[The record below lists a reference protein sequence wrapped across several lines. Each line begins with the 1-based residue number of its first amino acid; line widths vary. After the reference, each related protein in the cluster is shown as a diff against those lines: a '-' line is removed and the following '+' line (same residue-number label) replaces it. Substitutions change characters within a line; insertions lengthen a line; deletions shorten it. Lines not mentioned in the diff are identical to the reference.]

1 MAVAR
6 HNTRAKRHSTRAH
19 KTGKASSTMANSL
32 TGHLRLSGQ
41 LLDSN
46 NEALARPAPVPK
58 PFRKVRR
65 LAQRGSTKGDK
76 DDVVSR
82 WPAAGVSKTE
92 LSFANPTT
100 CAR

>member
-6 HNTRAKRHSTRAH
+6 HNNRAKRHSARAH
-19 KTGKASSTMANSL
+19 KTGKASSTMANSI
-32 TGHLRLSGQ
+32 TGCLRLSGQ

-58 PFRKVRR
+58 PFRKVPRQ
-65 LAQRGSTKGDK
+65 ASVGSTMGDK
-76 DDVVSR
+76 DDVVLR
-82 WPAAGVSKTE
+82 WPAADVSKIE
-92 LSFANPTT
+92 PSFANPTT